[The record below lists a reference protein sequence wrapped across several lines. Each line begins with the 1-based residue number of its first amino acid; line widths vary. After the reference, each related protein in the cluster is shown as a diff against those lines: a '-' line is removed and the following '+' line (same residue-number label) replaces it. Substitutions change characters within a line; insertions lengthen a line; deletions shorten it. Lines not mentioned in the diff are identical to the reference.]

1 MPENVRVQMFG
12 DLRASLGLWASK
24 NQGAGDGGIGMNW
37 LWYVI
42 GVGAG
47 VANPFQSGTNAELN
61 KQLGSPVWAGVFV
74 YATGLAGL
82 LLLQGILR
90 QAFPGSAR
98 MLAVSPWAWSG
109 GLISIASTMAG
120 LTLAQRM
127 GSGVF
132 TGVTVTAALVT
143 SVALDQMGAIGFR
156 QHTASP
162 ARMAGCALMIAGVW
176 MISRF

>member
-1 MPENVRVQMFG
+1 MT
-12 DLRASLGLWASK
+12 W
-24 NQGAGDGGIGMNW
+24 I
-37 LWYVI
+37 WYLIAVA
-42 GVGAG
+42 AG

-61 KQLGSPVWAGVFV
+61 KQLGSPLWAGIVV

-82 LLLQGILR
+82 LLLQIFLR
-90 QAFPGSAR
+90 QAFPASGKI
-98 MLAVSPWAWSG
+98 LAVSGWAWAG

-132 TGVTVTAALVT
+132 TGITVTAALVT
-143 SVALDQMGAIGFR
+143 SVALDQVGAIGFR
-156 QHTASP
+156 QHLASP
-162 ARMAGCALMIAGVW
+162 ARVAGCVLMIAGAW

>member
-1 MPENVRVQMFG
+1 MT
-12 DLRASLGLWASK
+12 
-24 NQGAGDGGIGMNW
+24 W

-42 GVGAG
+42 AVGAG
-47 VANPFQSGTNAELN
+47 VANPFQSGTNAQLN
-61 KQLGSPVWAGVFV
+61 KQLGSPLWAGGIV

-82 LLLQGILR
+82 VILQLVYR
-90 QAFPGSAR
+90 QPIPASDR
-98 MLAVSPWAWSG
+98 IHAVNSWAWTG

-132 TGVTVTAALVT
+132 TGITVTAALVS
-143 SVALDQMGAIGFR
+143 SVVLDQLGAIGFR

-162 ARMAGCALMIAGVW
+162 ARLCGCALMVAGVW
-176 MISRF
+176 LISRF